1 MSIENECENC
11 RYYDKREWEDPCRDC
26 VNSKTSKWEPAEEKQ
41 TKADSGQQGESFQ
54 EFLKRRMLE
63 KENRPK
69 PLPGAVPYYKRESSR
84 IPEQIRISFS
94 DGSTAVYE
102 LHVNQ
107 PAPQIV
113 ESIKIIRRMK
123 QGYVN
128 QPARRRRNRR

>member
-1 MSIENECENC
+1 MEIKTCWTCKYANVMGYNEPCKSCREISMIEGTNH
-11 RYYDKREWEDPCRDC
+11 K
-26 VNSKTSKWEPAEEKQ
+26 KWEPMKPEEN
-41 TKADSGQQGESFQ
+41 S
-54 EFLKRRMLE
+54 
-63 KENRPK
+63 RPK

-84 IPEQIRISFS
+84 IPESIRISFS

-102 LHVNQ
+102 LHVDQ

-128 QPARRRRNRR
+128 QPMRRRRNRR

>member
-1 MSIENECENC
+1 MEIKRCVTC
-11 RYYDKREWEDPCRDC
+11 RYGDLPISVSPCKECMTLGNDYE
-26 VNSKTSKWEPAEEKQ
+26 KYWEPDPDKEEN
-41 TKADSGQQGESFQ
+41 S
-54 EFLKRRMLE
+54 
-63 KENRPK
+63 RPK

-84 IPEQIRISFS
+84 IPESIRISFS

-102 LHVNQ
+102 LHVEQ

-128 QPARRRRNRR
+128 QPARRRRNRK